1 MAARLHR
8 FVSCRILLAVAAGF
22 LLAVAAWAVPASAAT
37 VPEQRIALVI
47 GVGAYRHATELPNPR
62 NDARAMSAALRKLG
76 FTVEERYDL
85 DNRGLAEA
93 LRGFGIQ
100 AAQADVALLY
110 FAGHGMQVG
119 GTNFLIPA
127 DARLERE
134 RDLVYEALPLNLP
147 MGELAQARKLGI
159 LILDAC
165 RNNPFADRLV
175 RSGTKKTEV
184 HSGFARVDDTPTD
197 TLVAMATRADAV
209 AEDGQGDHSPYTA
222 SLLKNFEVPGLEL
235 SLFFRRVRDDV
246 MQITQGRQEPFLYG
260 SLGAA
265 PFYFNPLPENRPPQL
280 AAFKTLEVFDR
291 GGTEGLGIARPSDP
305 DNDQL
310 FAQVTG
316 LPRGGGVRIGDRVV
330 LIGDYLTLDQLTAAT
345 FRADATHLG
354 DAGSFEFA
362 VMDGR
367 GGVARGAVP
376 ILIKPSNRPPVAV
389 AERSVRAV
397 VNNLRLEVP
406 TDPDG
411 DPLTFTVSAVPE
423 RGKVRDGTTSL
434 KPGDKLAPERLTA
447 LTFDPERAPAGR
459 AGVFSVLVEDGRGGR
474 TTMSALLEVEEA
486 GAAPPQ
492 ADLEESLWRR
502 VRDSRDADALDAFL
516 RLFGTGPFAAP
527 ARDRLNRLRAESAKV
542 AAASPAGGAGSSGSS
557 GSGAGN
563 GSPGGKASPPPEL
576 QLDTAGE
583 GMYVAVADA
592 ELRAGPD
599 ARSERV
605 GALAKDG
612 PVRVLGRVADADWYR
627 VALEDGTQGGVQ
639 GFVRGPALRPA
650 GPEDRQRLALAAPVQ
665 PGGSPGRAQGNGS
678 SFQDCPACPPMMR
691 IPAGSFVM
699 GSERGDPSQRPP
711 HRVTFAKPFAIGVYE
726 VTVANWRACVE
737 GGGCAAMPRMR
748 NPSDDTP
755 VHNIHVEDAL
765 AYTEWLSRKTG
776 QRYRLPSEAEWEYA
790 ARGGSAARFAWG
802 DSLTPGARLA
812 NCRDCGGA
820 ADRSLPAPV
829 GSFQPNAFGL
839 YDTSGG
845 VAEWVADCWN
855 PGYKGAPTDG
865 GAWAEGDCRKRVLRG
880 GSWRDGQDAIAV
892 TARIGYDAD
901 VRYFADGLRVARDLN

>member
-1 MAARLHR
+1 MVSRLCR
-8 FVSCRILLAVAAGF
+8 FVLAVVIGVLLPPWAAGWAVAAT
-22 LLAVAAWAVPASAAT
+22 A
-37 VPEQRIALVI
+37 EQRIALVVGI
-47 GVGAYRHATELPNPR
+47 GAYAHAPELPNPR
-62 NDARAMSAALRKLG
+62 NDAQAMAGALRGMG
-76 FTVEERYDL
+76 FTVEEKYDL
-85 DNRGLAEA
+85 DNRGMAEA
-93 LRGFGIQ
+93 LRGFGIR

-175 RSGTKKTEV
+175 RSGTKRTEV

-280 AAFKTLEVFDR
+280 AAIRTLEVFDR

-330 LIGDYLTLDQLTAAT
+330 LIGDYLTVDQLAAAT
-345 FRADATHLG
+345 FRPDASHLG

-367 GGVARGAVP
+367 GGVARGTVP

-397 VNNLRLEVP
+397 VNSLRLEVP

-423 RGKVRDGTTSL
+423 RGEVRDGTTAL
-434 KPGDKLAPERLTA
+434 KPGDRLAPERLTA

-474 TTMSALLEVEEA
+474 TTMSALLEVDEA
-486 GAAPPQ
+486 GASLPQ

-516 RLFGTGPFAAP
+516 RLFGTGPFAGP
-527 ARDRLNRLRAESAKV
+527 ARDRLSRLQTESAKV
-542 AAASPAGGAGSSGSS
+542 AAASSAAGAGSSGSS
-557 GSGAGN
+557 GGGSSSG
-563 GSPGGKASPPPEL
+563 GSSGGKAAPPPEL

-599 ARSERV
+599 ARSDRV
-605 GALAKDG
+605 GNITKDG

-627 VALEDGTQGGVQ
+627 VALDDGTQ

-650 GPEDRQRLALAAPVQ
+650 GPEDRQRLALAAPAQ
-665 PGGSPGRAQGNGS
+665 PGGSQGRAQGNGN
-678 SFQDCPACPPMMR
+678 SFQDCPECPPMMR

-711 HRVTFAKPFAIGVYE
+711 RRVTFARPFAIGVYE

-790 ARGGSAARFAWG
+790 ARGGSAARFSWG

-812 NCRDCGGA
+812 NCRDCGGSF
-820 ADRSLPAPV
+820 DRSLPAPV

-855 PGYKGAPTDG
+855 PGYKGAPADG
-865 GAWAEGDCRKRVLRG
+865 SAWMEGDCRKRVLRG